1 MAFVDWSDDYATG
14 IDLIDADHKTLFATV
29 NMLHDR
35 AKTGLDANTV
45 GRAVDVL
52 VMYVDRHF
60 AREEA
65 LMERNDYPDLVA
77 HMAQHRRIAAQVH
90 GFRTA
95 FEENLDAIDIDPFL
109 DFLADWLTGH
119 ILKRDMDY
127 VPHIDAPATA

>member
-1 MAFVDWSDDYATG
+1 AE
-14 IDLIDADHKTLFATV
+14 
-29 NMLHDR
+29 
-35 AKTGLDANTV
+35 TV
-45 GRAVDVL
+45 GRADEGR
-52 VMYVDRHF
+52 VMSVDRHF

-65 LMERNDYPDLVA
+65 WMERTGDPDLVA

-119 ILKRDMDY
+119 ILKRDMDC